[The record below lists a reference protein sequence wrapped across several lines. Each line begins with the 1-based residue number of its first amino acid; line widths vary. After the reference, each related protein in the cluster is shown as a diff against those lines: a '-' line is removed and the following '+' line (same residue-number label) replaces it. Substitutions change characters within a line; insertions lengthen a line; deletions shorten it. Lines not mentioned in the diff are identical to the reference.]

1 MAFDGVLKFATA
13 IDQSGFKKGL
23 DNIGSIASKGMA
35 LVTSAVTAASGAVA
49 ALGGYAIN
57 VGSSFESSMAQVIA
71 TMGIT
76 KDTVEDGVN
85 SYELLKEAAAAAGE
99 STTFSAS
106 EAASA
111 LNYLALAG
119 YDAATA
125 ADALPAV
132 LDLAAA
138 GGMDLAYASDLA
150 TDAMAA
156 LGIEAT
162 STNLTRFG
170 DEMALTA
177 SKANTSVS
185 QLGEA
190 ILTVGGTA
198 KVLAGGTTE
207 LNAALGVLANR
218 GIKGAEGG
226 THLRN
231 MILSLSAPTDTAK
244 AALDN
249 LGVSALDADGN
260 MRPLNET
267 FADLDKALSG
277 MSDGEKAEILSQIFN
292 KTDLAAAQGLLAGC
306 GQEFDDLT
314 TALSECD
321 GAMSQ
326 MAETMNDTLEG
337 DIKSLQSKAEAFG
350 IAIYEDMNLPLR
362 DLAQT
367 GGEYLSQL
375 TAAFKE
381 GGFEGLAESA
391 GDVLSQAITKI
402 TSYLPELAD
411 IGASIVISLADGL
424 IDNAGSITESAMS
437 IIGTLVTT
445 FGELMPKLAE
455 LAVKAISEFAKGLST
470 NISQIKSTAK
480 QMIQSFADMLK
491 NNLPEL
497 IQSAVS
503 IIVSLAEVLADN
515 ADIILDAILSTIEVL
530 ARSLIEN
537 IDPLIDAA
545 VQIIISLADYISN
558 NADEMTRVTIEII
571 EAVARCF
578 IENAPKLLA
587 AALILLG
594 SLVAAV
600 PQILEELLNELGEV
614 GADVLLWLD
623 DVCGDAL
630 LAVGSWLSDISDSAV
645 QGAKDAVSGFIE
657 FFDELPDD
665 IADTL
670 KNALDKVGSWATDMN
685 NKASETGRDFLNGV
699 ADFFTRLPR
708 QIKEK
713 LDDTLNKVVTWGID
727 LASAGKTAAGDL
739 FDAIVDKIKSLPS
752 ELRRIGQELVEG
764 LWKGIDEAADWLD
777 DKMSGFAD
785 GVVDG
790 VKGFFG
796 IASPSKVMRDQVGIY
811 LAQGIEEGFV
821 REIPETGKAA
831 LEALQGLE
839 VLKPEVKLPAIKIDL
854 DDPDRNDSPSFAPGA
869 LRIMSAQTTDI
880 SSISQPSPTSDIV
893 NNYSYS
899 TVNNT
904 TAAEAAGS
912 QPVNIQLVIGEE
924 IIAEGFVDIASDK
937 LDKAQGQK
945 VVLRKRGLA

>member
-13 IDQSGFKKGL
+13 IDQSGFESAINKLGSLAKKG
-23 DNIGSIASKGMA
+23 MEV
-35 LVTSAVTAASGAVA
+35 VT
-49 ALGGYAIN
+49 
-57 VGSSFESSMAQVIA
+57 
-71 TMGIT
+71 
-76 KDTVEDGVN
+76 
-85 SYELLKEAAAAAGE
+85 
-99 STTFSAS
+99 
-106 EAASA
+106 
-111 LNYLALAG
+111 
-119 YDAATA
+119 AATA
-125 ADALPAV
+125 AATGAVAV
-132 LDLAAA
+132 LGEQAISAYADYEQLTGGVETLFKSSANTVMEYAENAYKTAGLSANEYMETVTGFSAALISSLDGDTVKAAEMADMAIIDMADNANKMGSSIENIQNAYQGFAKQNYTMLDNLKLGYGGTKSEMERLLADAEAISGIHYDISNYSDVISAIHEIQTSMGITGTTAEEASYTISGSIGAMKSAWDNLVTGLATPDADIGALAA
-138 GGMDLAYASDLA
+138 S
-150 TDAMAA
+150 
-156 LGIEAT
+156 
-162 STNLTRFG
+162 F
-170 DEMALTA
+170 
-177 SKANTSVS
+177 
-185 QLGEA
+185 
-190 ILTVGGTA
+190 
-198 KVLAGGTTE
+198 
-207 LNAALGVLANR
+207 
-218 GIKGAEGG
+218 
-226 THLRN
+226 
-231 MILSLSAPTDTAK
+231 TDTAV
-244 AALDN
+244 AAFDN
-249 LGVSALDADGN
+249 LIPA
-260 MRPLNET
+260 
-267 FADLDKALSG
+267 
-277 MSDGEKAEILSQIFN
+277 AEQ
-292 KTDLAAAQGLLAGC
+292 A
-306 GQEFDDLT
+306 
-314 TALSECD
+314 
-321 GAMSQ
+321 
-326 MAETMNDTLEG
+326 LEG
-337 DIKSLQSKAEAFG
+337 IGSFIDEMVPK
-350 IAIYEDMNLPLR
+350 IAGALP
-362 DLAQT
+362 
-367 GGEYLSQL
+367 E
-375 TAAFKE
+375 
-381 GGFEGLAESA
+381 
-391 GDVLSQAITKI
+391 ITN
-402 TSYLPELAD
+402 YLPDLAD

-571 EAVARCF
+571 EAVARCL

-623 DVCGDAL
+623 DVCEDAL

-665 IADTL
+665 IAYTL

-713 LDDTLNKVVTWGID
+713 LDDTLNKVATWGID
-727 LASAGKTAAGDL
+727 LASVGKNAAGDL

-904 TAAEAAGS
+904 TATEAVGS
-912 QPVNIQLVIGEE
+912 PVNIQLVIGEE
-924 IIAEGFVDIASDK
+924 IIAEGVVDIASDK